1 MIEVIESL
9 CNIIEEQN
17 KIIKKQALIISEQ
30 ADIDAELKRILQ
42 AEADNVSLSY
52 ESIVNK

>member
-1 MIEVIESL
+1 MIEVIDSL

-17 KIIKKQALIISEQ
+17 KIIKKQALIINEQ
-30 ADIDAELKRILQ
+30 ADIDAELKRTLQ
-42 AEADNVSLSY
+42 DEADNVSLSY